1 MPMAAVPS
9 ELQGRGQAAVAV
21 RVAQDVMEKAAHAAD
36 LPRMDESGPG
46 PPTFRSQL
54 DERPLFHN
62 SRRPPSASVPYVLSK
77 NGESVPYTIN
87 RYLRDYQ
94 REGVR
99 FIYNSYA
106 RSRGCILGDDMG
118 LGKTIQVIAF
128 LAAVLRKTGTWE
140 DAENN
145 VPHFLLSQRSAKRCK
160 TTKVF
165 LIVAPLSLLYN
176 WKDELDTW
184 GYFRSIV
191 VHGTRKDEEFARVQ
205 RGRCE
210 IALTTYETL
219 RLCMDQFNSINWSA
233 IIVDEAHKIK
243 NPSSQITQAM
253 KWMKCRVRVGL
264 TGTVLQNNLEEL
276 WCVMDWANPSCL
288 GTLES
293 FRSQFAEPIEQGQ
306 RHSATK
312 RALATGRE
320 AVRSLARRLSRW
332 FLRRTKALISDQL
345 PRKDDRVV
353 FCSLTDFQQMV
364 YRTVLD
370 SEDVM
375 LLLRSGEK
383 CCSSGRPRSKCCFK
397 NNSKGVAVKDL
408 YFSYLAILR
417 KVANHVA
424 LLQPSEGTSK
434 TQEQYV
440 NEICEKVFQKFP
452 DFVQRCKQAA
462 FEAMSDPMYSG
473 KMKVLQSL
481 LNHYTQKKDKVLLFS
496 LSTKL
501 LDVLESYC
509 MAAGLEFRRLDGATR
524 CKDRVKIVKEF
535 NSSLDINIC
544 LVSTMAGGLGLNFVG
559 ANVVVLFDPTWNP
572 ASDLQAIDRVY
583 RIGQYRDVTV
593 LRLISLGTIEE
604 VIYLKQ
610 VYKQQ
615 LESAVVGREHARRYF
630 EAGADGRTGELFGIH
645 NLFRLQT
652 QGACLT
658 KQILEREGRLEA
670 GMLTAETVAME
681 GAARSAPEG
690 QPGKVPMNGDS
701 RSRAVKGFAGVLDFS
716 SASED
721 EDGRGVC
728 RNPPSSR
735 RDEELHPG
743 SGVSPDRLG
752 LLHHGL
758 SSLLQGTRVSSGSES
773 EESTADEDATSP
785 HLGRPPTHKT
795 GHNWTVSSDS
805 EGEAMGQEKKD
816 VGVTAQSSSPC
827 RKSRSKR
834 RRAGHAVNSEDS
846 LGSGSGSRS
855 SSDNPRHA
863 KHTVRRQ
870 SHSSPVPD
878 SDTDE
883 SDDVEVSKGSDRYG
897 ATTRFG
903 DSGDETRSWSRNSDT
918 GRGRYTKVKERGA
931 MWQRGQPGKEP
942 SVETIDKLL
951 GGVQE
956 VIYTHS
962 NQRVVGSSST
972 EARMSRAAVR
982 DVFQYGRN
990 TQAPANLL
998 LDSLES
1004 LSADRLPLPPSPA
1017 KERGARQAAV
1027 EHPRPSVKHPVS
1039 QTFQAVLRGRSATF
1053 IFGQTPNALRRQDLL
1068 REKPDKKSIYQTHP
1082 LIIYLRKR
1090 KGKRKCERAQGG
1102 NSRQSRASCQSQP
1115 QLWRTAPPPQS
1126 WGRDHPRAPR
1136 PFPQKCHVW
1145 LHPSTADFLSPGAQ
1159 SPGVP
1164 PTRARISSR
1173 GLRKQ
1178 LADMATYFQASSTRA
1193 FAEEVLNSTSSR
1205 RQVMLQD
1212 FYSSRDPQ
1220 LKALLPKVFQDPVP
1234 RQPKPPMSATPEQAS
1249 SSSRTS
1255 SRPASKSKSRVNFQ
1269 TSSSAQ
1275 QKLPEGMKEK
1285 KGVMIPS
1292 CGGAPKDPSV
1302 NMNSPTPAEGDSTG
1316 EPSEKLYADETKAAP
1331 ASNLQGRSPVLD
1343 QHVSMPGG
1351 ALPPRNGKAPV
1362 TSSFSGLEPS
1372 SHVPLLSDLIGDTSI
1387 LDDLFK
1393 RKTRV
1398 DQSTGLSPSHA
1409 SGHAKRAKVH
1419 RKDFWDI
1426 LSEGNEECINKLTDL
1441 SQVEKICN
1449 NTNVAA
1455 RAKNDKQAD
1464 GSQLWRKNEKFLWK
1478 K

>member
-1053 IFGQTPNALRRQDLL
+1053 IFGQTPNALRR
-1068 REKPDKKSIYQTHP
+1068 
-1082 LIIYLRKR
+1082 
-1090 KGKRKCERAQGG
+1090 
-1102 NSRQSRASCQSQP
+1102 
-1115 QLWRTAPPPQS
+1115 
-1126 WGRDHPRAPR
+1126 
-1136 PFPQKCHVW
+1136 
-1145 LHPSTADFLSPGAQ
+1145 
-1159 SPGVP
+1159 
-1164 PTRARISSR
+1164 
-1173 GLRKQ
+1173 KQ

>member
-1 MPMAAVPS
+1 
-9 ELQGRGQAAVAV
+9 
-21 RVAQDVMEKAAHAAD
+21 MEKAAHAAD

-62 SRRPPSASVPYVLSK
+62 SRRPPSASVP
-77 NGESVPYTIN
+77 
-87 RYLRDYQ
+87 
-94 REGVR
+94 
-99 FIYNSYA
+99 YA

-1053 IFGQTPNALRRQDLL
+1053 IFGQTPNALRR
-1068 REKPDKKSIYQTHP
+1068 
-1082 LIIYLRKR
+1082 
-1090 KGKRKCERAQGG
+1090 
-1102 NSRQSRASCQSQP
+1102 
-1115 QLWRTAPPPQS
+1115 
-1126 WGRDHPRAPR
+1126 
-1136 PFPQKCHVW
+1136 
-1145 LHPSTADFLSPGAQ
+1145 
-1159 SPGVP
+1159 
-1164 PTRARISSR
+1164 
-1173 GLRKQ
+1173 KQ

>member
-1 MPMAAVPS
+1 M
-9 ELQGRGQAAVAV
+9 G
-21 RVAQDVMEKAAHAAD
+21 KTAHAAN
-36 LPRMDESGPG
+36 LPRMDEPGPG
-46 PPTFRSQL
+46 PPTFRVQL

-62 SRRPPSASVPYVLSK
+62 SRRPPGASVPYVLSK

-118 LGKTIQVIAF
+118 LGKTIQIIAF

-145 VPHFLLSQRSAKRCK
+145 VPHFLLSQRSAKQSK

-219 RLCMDQFNSINWSA
+219 RLCVDQFNSINWSA

-243 NPSSQITQAM
+243 NPSSQVTQAL
-253 KWMKCRVRVGL
+253 KRMKCRVRVGL

-293 FRSQFAEPIEQGQ
+293 FRSQFTEPIEQGQ

-320 AVRSLARRLSRW
+320 AVQALARRLSRW
-332 FLRRTKALISDQL
+332 FLRRTKALISGQL

-370 SEDVM
+370 CEDVV

-501 LDVLESYC
+501 LDVLENYC
-509 MAAGLEFRRLDGATR
+509 MAAGLEYRRLDGATR

-604 VIYLKQ
+604 VIYLRQ

-615 LESAVVGREHARRYF
+615 LESAVVENEHARRYF
-630 EAGADGRTGELFGIH
+630 EAVQGVDGHTGELFGIQ

-658 KQILEREGRLEA
+658 RLILEREGRLEA
-670 GMLTAETVAME
+670 GMLTAETAAME

-690 QPGKVPMNGDS
+690 QPGKGPMNGDS
-701 RSRAVKGFAGVLDFS
+701 RNRVVKGVAGVLDFS

-728 RNPPSSR
+728 RNPLSSR

-743 SGVSPDRLG
+743 TSTDHLSLF
-752 LLHHGL
+752 HHGL
-758 SSLLQGTRVSSGSES
+758 SSLLQGTRVSSGGES
-773 EESTADEDATSP
+773 EESMTDEDATSP
-785 HLGRPPTHKT
+785 RLGRPPTHKT
-795 GHNWTVSSDS
+795 DHNWTVSSDS
-805 EGEAMGQEKKD
+805 EGEAVGREKKE
-816 VGVTAQSSSPC
+816 VGVTAQSSSPH

-834 RRAGHAVNSEDS
+834 RRAGQTVNSEDS
-846 LGSGSGSRS
+846 LGSE
-855 SSDNPRHA
+855 SSDSPRHA
-863 KHTVRRQ
+863 KHTVRHQ
-870 SHSSPVPD
+870 SRSSPVPD

-883 SDDVEVSKGSDRYG
+883 SDDVEVSKGSDRYD

-903 DSGDETRSWSRNSDT
+903 DSRDENRSWSRNSDA
-918 GRGRYTKVKERGA
+918 GPGGYTKVKERGA
-931 MWQRGQPGKEP
+931 MWQRGQPSKEP
-942 SVETIDKLL
+942 SVGAIDKLL
-951 GGVQE
+951 GGVQG

-962 NQRVVGSSST
+962 NQRVVGSSRT

-1004 LSADRLPLPPSPA
+1004 LSADALPSPPSHA
-1017 KERGARQAAV
+1017 TEREAQQAAT
-1027 EHPRPSVKHPVS
+1027 EHPKPSVKHPVS
-1039 QTFQAVLRGRSATF
+1039 QTFQTVLRGRSATF
-1053 IFGQTPNALRRQDLL
+1053 IFGQTPSTLR
-1068 REKPDKKSIYQTHP
+1068 
-1082 LIIYLRKR
+1082 
-1090 KGKRKCERAQGG
+1090 
-1102 NSRQSRASCQSQP
+1102 
-1115 QLWRTAPPPQS
+1115 
-1126 WGRDHPRAPR
+1126 
-1136 PFPQKCHVW
+1136 
-1145 LHPSTADFLSPGAQ
+1145 
-1159 SPGVP
+1159 
-1164 PTRARISSR
+1164 
-1173 GLRKQ
+1173 RKQ
-1178 LADMATYFQASSTRA
+1178 LADMAAYFQASSVRA
-1193 FAEEVLNSTSSR
+1193 FAEEVLSSTSMR
-1205 RQVMLQD
+1205 RQAMLQD
-1212 FYSSRDPQ
+1212 FYSSRDPH
-1220 LKALLPKVFQDPVP
+1220 LRPLLSKVFQDPVP
-1234 RQPKPPMSATPEQAS
+1234 RQPKPPMSVTPEPAS

-1255 SRPASKSKSRVNFQ
+1255 SRPASKSNSQVNFQ

-1275 QKLPEGMKEK
+1275 QKLPEGMKENK
-1285 KGVMIPS
+1285 RVMNPS
-1292 CGGAPKDPSV
+1292 CVRAPKDPSV
-1302 NMNSPTPAEGDSTG
+1302 NMNSSTPAEGDSTG

-1351 ALPPRNGKAPV
+1351 AVPPRNGKAPV
-1362 TSSFSGLEPS
+1362 TSSSSGLEPS
-1372 SHVPLLSDLIGDTSI
+1372 AHVPLLSDLIGDTSI

-1398 DQSTGLSPSHA
+1398 NQSTGLSPSHA
-1409 SGHAKRAKVH
+1409 SGLGERAKVR

-1441 SQVEKICN
+1441 SEVEKICD

-1455 RAKNDKQAD
+1455 RAKKDKQAD